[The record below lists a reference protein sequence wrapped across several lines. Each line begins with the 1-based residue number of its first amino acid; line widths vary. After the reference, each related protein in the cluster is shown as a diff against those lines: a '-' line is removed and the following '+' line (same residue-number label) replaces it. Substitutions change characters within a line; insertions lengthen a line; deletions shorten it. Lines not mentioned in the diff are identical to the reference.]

1 MKNVPENMLKQLKQS
16 TKNKFSQ
23 KLLALK
29 LLKYFNFDIIKK

>member
-1 MKNVPENMLKQLKQS
+1 MKNVPENMLKQLRFS

-29 LLKYFNFDIIKK
+29 LLKILTSTL